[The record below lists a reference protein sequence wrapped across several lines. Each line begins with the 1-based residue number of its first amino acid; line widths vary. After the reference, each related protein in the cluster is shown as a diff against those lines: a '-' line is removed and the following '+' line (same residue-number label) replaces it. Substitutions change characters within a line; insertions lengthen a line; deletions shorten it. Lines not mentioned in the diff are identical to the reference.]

1 MKSTWLQQILQN
13 ILENETFQRIAKFIM
28 LHCCEM
34 DFMKGI
40 FTFAKVDEMYNI
52 LMFASYCLFVDRL
65 SWNWISFC
73 CSLPLNIYYVP
84 PLLRDRVHPVRD
96 TAVEKQF
103 DVAIQMTLEFV
114 TSEIQEKRNVRKKLL
129 TKACKC
135 YKASNFF

>member
-1 MKSTWLQQILQN
+1 
-13 ILENETFQRIAKFIM
+13 
-28 LHCCEM
+28 M

-73 CSLPLNIYYVP
+73 CSLPLNVYYVS

-103 DVAIQMTLEFV
+103 DVAIQMTRSSLVRRYKKKEMC
-114 TSEIQEKRNVRKKLL
+114 EK
-129 TKACKC
+129 
-135 YKASNFF
+135 NF